1 MAAPVRANPDS
12 KATHMY
18 NNSPMRAVG
27 GSNLEMP
34 DGSSNAVKY
43 LSLGLKKPGGRYLY
57 SVEALATLGGRQAH
71 ICESDGY

>member
-1 MAAPVRANPDS
+1 
-12 KATHMY
+12 
-18 NNSPMRAVG
+18 MRAVG

-43 LSLGLKKPGGRYLY
+43 LSLGLKKPGGRYLD